1 METFRGLRIIAIGA
15 AEGANA
21 LKIVK
26 DEMELGYVEMFAD
39 FKLDEDLLVLMKGV
53 ETLFKFGKGFRGVEL
68 ELGEINE
75 IKECSSNSEH
85 LWAYSS
91 SQNTQKNLL
100 HLFVFSSC
108 PLRHKGDPLL
118 EVPKTWI

>member
-1 METFRGLRIIAIGA
+1 
-15 AEGANA
+15 
-21 LKIVK
+21 
-26 DEMELGYVEMFAD
+26 MELGYVEMFVD
-39 FKLDEDLLVLMKGV
+39 SELNEDLLVLMKGV
-53 ETLFKFGKGFRGVEL
+53 QTLFEFGKGFCGVEL

-75 IKECSSNSEH
+75 IKKCLSDSEH
-85 LWAYSS
+85 LWVNSS

-108 PLRHKGDPLL
+108 PLCHKGDTLL